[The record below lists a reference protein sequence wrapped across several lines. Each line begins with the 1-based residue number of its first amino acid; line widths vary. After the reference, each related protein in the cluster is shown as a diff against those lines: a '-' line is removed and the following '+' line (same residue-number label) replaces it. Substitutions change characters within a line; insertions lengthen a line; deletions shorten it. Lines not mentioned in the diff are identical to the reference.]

1 MSEEKVKE
9 LQEFVDI
16 FTDKLKEAYHT
27 YEVKQKNV
35 KILKKSLS
43 QIEQRKTDENTFPSL
58 LNNNSKIRR
67 NNSRIITSKNKIIK
81 KNIINPQKIW
91 KPQKRISNYFEEF
104 KRLQN
109 EKQLNSWEKVCKY
122 YY

>member
-43 QIEQRKTDENTFPSL
+43 QIEQRRTDENTFPSL